1 MFLKLISNSINRIL
15 SRLESMVAKPKLN
28 LFQTIWVNF
37 RLLQWKEALKLPIF
51 IYGHYSLNTLSG
63 GEESK
68 VKYIEG

>member
-15 SRLESMVAKPKLN
+15 SRLESIVVKPKLN

-63 GEESK
+63 GKESK